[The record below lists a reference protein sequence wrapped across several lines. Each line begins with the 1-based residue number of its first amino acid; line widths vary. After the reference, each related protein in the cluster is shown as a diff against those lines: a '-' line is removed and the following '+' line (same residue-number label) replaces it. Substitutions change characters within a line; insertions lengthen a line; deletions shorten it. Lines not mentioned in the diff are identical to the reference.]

1 MKKLTN
7 RTYII
12 LSLVSYEVLPKR
24 SDVERDINTNLAKK
38 TKRSTNQISGI
49 WLADVLDLAKNKNR
63 ASIQKSVVWSWV
75 LYVGLSC
82 EGVMDVEDD
91 DEEEEEEEEEEDAGL
106 SCEGVLDVE
115 EVAII
120 LLVSVA

>member
-1 MKKLTN
+1 M
-7 RTYII
+7 
-12 LSLVSYEVLPKR
+12 LPKR

-91 DEEEEEEEEEEDAGL
+91 EEEEEDAGL

>member
-1 MKKLTN
+1 M
-7 RTYII
+7 
-12 LSLVSYEVLPKR
+12 LPKR
-24 SDVERDINTNLAKK
+24 SNVERDINTNLAKK

-82 EGVMDVEDD
+82 KGVMNVEDD